1 MITILDAV
9 RDPKLFHP
17 WFRKRATW
25 ENWLIFLAALFA
37 LPMSAEQFKIYEQCT
52 GRTAPL
58 SQPATEG
65 WLVCGRRA
73 GKSFILALIAVFIA
87 CFHDF
92 RSSLAPGER
101 GTILIVAVDRRQAR
115 VILRYISA
123 LLTGVPMLARMI
135 EREAAEAFDLS
146 NSITIEVGT
155 ASFRTIRGYTIV
167 AALLDELAF
176 FRTDDAADPD
186 FEILDAIRPGM
197 ATIPGAML
205 LCASSPYAR
214 RGALWTAHRKHFG
227 KDGDPVLVWQAD
239 TRTMNPTV
247 PQRVIDEAT
256 ERDPASA
263 AAEYG
268 ARFRSDVESF
278 VNREAVETCVSL
290 GVRERQPMSAVSYS
304 AFVDPSGGSGDS
316 MTLAIGH
323 QEDDVAVLDAIRER
337 RPPFSPEDVV
347 LEFAELLKT
356 YRITEVQGDRYSGE
370 WTRERFN
377 HHGIRYELAEKRKSD
392 LYRDFLPAINS
403 RMVDL
408 LDDARLF
415 AQIVGLE
422 RRTARGGN
430 DSIDHA
436 PGAHDDLANSVAGVV
451 AALASSAH
459 GYDTSMKW
467 VGGAEPGRLS
477 LWQHPY
483 FNNGRSRW

>member
-1 MITILDAV
+1 VITILDAV

-17 WFRKRATW
+17 WFRKRASW

-37 LPMSAEQFKIYEQCT
+37 LPMSAEQYKIYKQCT
-52 GRTAPL
+52 GRTAPP

-73 GKSFILALIAVFIA
+73 GKSFILALIAVYIA

-146 NSITIEVGT
+146 NSVTIEVGT

-205 LCASSPYAR
+205 LCASSPYSR

-227 KDGDPVLVWQAD
+227 KDGDPVLVWQD
-239 TRTMNPTV
+239 MF
-247 PQRVIDEAT
+247 
-256 ERDPASA
+256 
-263 AAEYG
+263 G
-268 ARFRSDVESF
+268 
-278 VNREAVETCVSL
+278 
-290 GVRERQPMSAVSYS
+290 
-304 AFVDPSGGSGDS
+304 
-316 MTLAIGH
+316 
-323 QEDDVAVLDAIRER
+323 
-337 RPPFSPEDVV
+337 
-347 LEFAELLKT
+347 
-356 YRITEVQGDRYSGE
+356 
-370 WTRERFN
+370 
-377 HHGIRYELAEKRKSD
+377 
-392 LYRDFLPAINS
+392 
-403 RMVDL
+403 
-408 LDDARLF
+408 
-415 AQIVGLE
+415 
-422 RRTARGGN
+422 
-430 DSIDHA
+430 
-436 PGAHDDLANSVAGVV
+436 
-451 AALASSAH
+451 
-459 GYDTSMKW
+459 
-467 VGGAEPGRLS
+467 
-477 LWQHPY
+477 
-483 FNNGRSRW
+483 